1 MKLYVTV
8 SDFGAAANIGGSV
21 GVATKEFELPENI
34 ANYIESNLGKWTTV
48 TLSYEDIK
56 DCKND
61 R

>member
-8 SDFGAAANIGGSV
+8 SDFGAAANIGGCV
-21 GVATKEFELPENI
+21 DVATKEFDLPEDI
-34 ANYIESNLGKWTTV
+34 ATYIESNLGKWTAV

>member
-21 GVATKEFELPENI
+21 GVTTKEFELPENI